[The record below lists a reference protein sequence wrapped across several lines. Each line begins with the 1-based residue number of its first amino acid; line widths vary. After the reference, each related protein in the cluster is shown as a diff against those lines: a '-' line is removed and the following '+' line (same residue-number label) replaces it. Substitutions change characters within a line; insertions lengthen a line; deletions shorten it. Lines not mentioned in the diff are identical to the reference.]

1 MNDFTLADMIKF
13 FKEDMKDADWKI
25 IVEKVDDDN

>member
-1 MNDFTLADMIKF
+1 MNNFTLADMIKF

>member
-1 MNDFTLADMIKF
+1 MNNFTLADMIKF

-25 IVEKVDDDN
+25 VVEKVDDGN

>member
-1 MNDFTLADMIKF
+1 MNNFTLADMIKF

-25 IVEKVDDDN
+25 VVEKVEDGN

>member
-1 MNDFTLADMIKF
+1 MNGFTLADMIKF

-25 IVEKVDDDN
+25 VVEKVNDDN

>member
-1 MNDFTLADMIKF
+1 MNNFTLADMIKF

-25 IVEKVDDDN
+25 VVEKKNGN

>member
-1 MNDFTLADMIKF
+1 MNNFTLADMIKF

-25 IVEKVDDDN
+25 VVEKVDDDN